1 MQRETKEIVLPSGIK
16 VVVNAYLTA
25 RDANAIK
32 EEMYRVMKIDLE
44 DVDDSGNPKMKG
56 EVSAEFLLNQEKILL
71 EKVVVSIGDS
81 TENIKDRIY
90 DLRNSDYQA
99 LVSEINKLHRESPNL
114 AQVK

>member
-16 VVVNAYLTA
+16 ITANTYLTA

-32 EEMYRVMKIDLE
+32 EEMYKVMKIDL
-44 DVDDSGNPKMKG
+44 DNVDDAGNPKMKG
-56 EVSAEFLLNQEKILL
+56 DISAEFLLSQEKMLL
-71 EKVVVSIGDS
+71 ERVVVSIDGS
-81 TENIKDRIY
+81 TENIKDRLY

-99 LVSEINKLHRESPNL
+99 LVVEINKLHKESPNL